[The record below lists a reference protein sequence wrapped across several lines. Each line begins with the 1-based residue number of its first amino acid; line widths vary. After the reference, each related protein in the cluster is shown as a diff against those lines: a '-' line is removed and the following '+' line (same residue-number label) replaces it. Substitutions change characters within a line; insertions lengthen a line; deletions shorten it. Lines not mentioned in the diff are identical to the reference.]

1 MFKHIFL
8 AIAGFALL
16 VSACDL
22 FDSGDNK
29 KDREV
34 TNCTRI
40 YDGLSGELR
49 TRKYCEW
56 NNSTKT
62 LTVYKWKPGTGP
74 SQDVYWNKQPLPDA
88 NIDRAKNTIT
98 VEGILFLDGIYQL
111 DFDI

>member
-1 MFKHIFL
+1 MFRHIFL
-8 AIAGFALL
+8 AIAGIALL
-16 VSACDL
+16 VSACQLPDA
-22 FDSGDNK
+22 K
-29 KDREV
+29 KEV

-40 YDGLSGELR
+40 YNGLSGESR